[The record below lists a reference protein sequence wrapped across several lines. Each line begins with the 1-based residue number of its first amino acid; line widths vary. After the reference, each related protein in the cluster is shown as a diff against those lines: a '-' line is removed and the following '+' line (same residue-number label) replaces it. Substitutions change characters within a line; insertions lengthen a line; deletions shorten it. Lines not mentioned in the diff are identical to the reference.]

1 MWGIMLRD
9 KSAHT
14 SYLSVDKKS
23 LLWRTFI
30 LNAKVYVVCGLTNL
44 YFGEELQTWVLNY
57 GSHLF
62 AKMYGNISDMA
73 EKGSLL
79 PNNNDNN
86 YHKKEGSC
94 EESLFVRRH
103 SDTDGCDGEASPI
116 YRILGFLGRVITT
129 CSPPS
134 FVTNIPQP

>member
-1 MWGIMLRD
+1 
-9 KSAHT
+9 
-14 SYLSVDKKS
+14 
-23 LLWRTFI
+23 
-30 LNAKVYVVCGLTNL
+30 
-44 YFGEELQTWVLNY
+44 
-57 GSHLF
+57 
-62 AKMYGNISDMA
+62 MA

-116 YRILGFLGRVITT
+116 YRILGFLGRVITA
-129 CSPPS
+129 CSPPIICHLLRQT
-134 FVTNIPQP
+134 FPTLDTVTLPHPQH